1 MCRSYLALTITDD
14 YVEIMKEVC
23 ENSECPPTWK
33 GTRRVTHRN
42 DRDLTPLS
50 ADDAG
55 SAPMLGGPG
64 RASPGGQEPW
74 LGGERG
80 IVRWLDALHSGD
92 NRAIWRAAQ
101 GLAASGPVAVPRL
114 ADGLTHPDHRV
125 RAVAAWALG
134 QLAADDAVLAAI
146 PALLALLDD
155 PNRAARVVAASTLRR
170 IAEAHPTAAGQID
183 PALRAYRRRPP
194 RP

>member
-1 MCRSYLALTITDD
+1 VRIVS
-14 YVEIMKEVC
+14 VR
-23 ENSECPPTWK
+23 PRGK
-33 GTRRVTHRN
+33 GTRRVTHPD
-42 DRDLTPLS
+42 DRDLTPQPG
-50 ADDAG
+50 DDAG

-80 IVRWLDALHSGD
+80 IQRWLDALHGGD

-101 GLAASGPVAVPRL
+101 GLAASGPMAIPRL

-134 QLAADDAVLAAI
+134 QLAGEEAVL
-146 PALLALLDD
+146 PAVPRLIDLLDD
-155 PNRAARVVAASTLRR
+155 PNRATRVVAASTLGR
-170 IAEAHPTAAGQID
+170 IAEAHPTAAAQID
-183 PALRAYRRRPP
+183 PTLGAYRRRPP

>member
-1 MCRSYLALTITDD
+1 
-14 YVEIMKEVC
+14 
-23 ENSECPPTWK
+23 
-33 GTRRVTHRN
+33 VTHRN
-42 DRDLTPLS
+42 DRDLTPPS
-50 ADDAG
+50 PGDDT

-64 RASPGGQEPW
+64 RARPGGQEPW

-80 IVRWLDALHSGD
+80 IQRWLDALHGGD

-101 GLAASGPVAVPRL
+101 GLAASGPMAVPRL
-114 ADGLTHPDHRV
+114 ADGLTHPDYRV

-134 QLAADDAVLAAI
+134 QLADHEAVL
-146 PALLALLDD
+146 PAVPRLLALLDD
-155 PNRAARVVAASTLRR
+155 PNRAARVVAASTLGRV
-170 IAEAHPTAAGQID
+170 AEAHPTASGQID

>member
-1 MCRSYLALTITDD
+1 
-14 YVEIMKEVC
+14 MKEVC
-23 ENSECPPTWK
+23 ENSEHPPTWK
-33 GTRRVTHRN
+33 RDHRVTHP
-42 DRDLTPLS
+42 DDHDPTPQPG
-50 ADDAG
+50 DDAG

-64 RASPGGQEPW
+64 RPNPGGQEPW

-80 IVRWLDALHSGD
+80 IQRWLDALHGGD

-101 GLAASGPVAVPRL
+101 GLVASGSMAVPRL

-134 QLAADDAVLAAI
+134 QLAPDGAVLPTI
-146 PALLALLDD
+146 PRLIALLDD
-155 PNRAARVVAASTLRR
+155 PNRATRIVAANTLGRV
-170 IAEAHPTAAGQID
+170 AGAHPATTGEID
-183 PALRAYRRRPP
+183 PALHAYRHRPP